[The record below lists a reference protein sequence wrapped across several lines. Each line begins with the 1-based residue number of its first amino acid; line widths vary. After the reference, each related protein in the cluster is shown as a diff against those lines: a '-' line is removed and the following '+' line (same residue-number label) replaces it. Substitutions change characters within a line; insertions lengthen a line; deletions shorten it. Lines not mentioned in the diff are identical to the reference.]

1 MITTDEKGR
10 FLKWLTKAASY
21 SAVPEIYAS
30 LSELDFYCRKRGIL
44 KKPLFETHDAVTLG
58 RVRTVI
64 GFDSDFRDA
73 YRNKSKDILSAMQY
87 YAYYVR
93 SEGLEEP
100 IPEDED
106 KAEKDELETDEA
118 VEVPEEAVEE
128 EEEEEAAEQTVE
140 ETADVP
146 EEETEDI
153 VEEATVEVPEEEAEE
168 TPVEVLEEEAEEM
181 PVEAPQAEAAEE
193 APVEA
198 PQAEAAEEAP
208 VEVPQAEAAEETPV
222 EEAEEEE
229 NYMPY
234 KKPRAKRYRMEG
246 QYYDWLSRLDRGG
259 KQRGDR

>member
-106 KAEKDELETDEA
+106 EAEKDETEEM
-118 VEVPEEAVEE
+118 VEVTEVTEETVETEEAVEE
-128 EEEEEAAEQTVE
+128 EEEEEEEAAQEEATEETPVEIAVE
-140 ETADVP
+140 ETAEESP
-146 EEETEDI
+146 EEI
-153 VEEATVEVPEEEAEE
+153 AVEEAAEESPEKIPEQDAEE
-168 TPVEVLEEEAEEM
+168 TPVEVPE
-181 PVEAPQAEAAEE
+181 EAPQEE
-193 APVEA
+193 PEK
-198 PQAEAAEEAP
+198 EED
-208 VEVPQAEAAEETPV
+208 
-222 EEAEEEE
+222 
-229 NYMPY
+229 YMPY

-259 KQRGDR
+259 K

>member
-21 SAVPEIYAS
+21 SAVPGIYAS

-64 GFDSDFRDA
+64 GFDSDFRNT

-100 IPEDED
+100 IAEDGDEAE
-106 KAEKDELETDEA
+106 KEKDELET
-118 VEVPEEAVEE
+118 
-128 EEEEEAAEQTVE
+128 EEAAEESPE
-140 ETADVP
+140 EVVQEEAEEEMPEDVP
-146 EEETEDI
+146 VEKAEESP
-153 VEEATVEVPEEEAEE
+153 AEVPEEEESEE
-168 TPVEVLEEEAEEM
+168 TLLEE
-181 PVEAPQAEAAEE
+181 
-193 APVEA
+193 
-198 PQAEAAEEAP
+198 
-208 VEVPQAEAAEETPV
+208 T
-222 EEAEEEE
+222 EEED
-229 NYMPY
+229 YMPY